1 MLRGKRNESK
11 EFLYDLGTLR
21 RERRL
26 DETNRA
32 KIFGN
37 NLNAAIKR
45 SGLSMIEIEKKT
57 LIDSTT
63 LYNYTR
69 GLTSPKAYNVLLLA
83 KVLKSSFGDLY
94 PI

>member
-1 MLRGKRNESK
+1 MLRGKRNENK
-11 EFLYDLGTLR
+11 EFLYDLGTRR

-69 GLTSPKAYNVLLLA
+69 GITSPKAYNVLLLA

-94 PI
+94 PL

>member
-1 MLRGKRNESK
+1 MLRGKRNENK
-11 EFLYDLGTLR
+11 EFLYNRGTLR

-32 KIFGN
+32 KMFSN
-37 NLNAAIKR
+37 NLKAAIKR
-45 SGLSMIEIEKKT
+45 SGLSMREIEKKT
-57 LIDSTT
+57 MIDSGT

-69 GLTSPKAYNVLLLA
+69 GFTSPKAYNVLLLS

>member
-11 EFLYDLGTLR
+11 EFLYDLGMLR